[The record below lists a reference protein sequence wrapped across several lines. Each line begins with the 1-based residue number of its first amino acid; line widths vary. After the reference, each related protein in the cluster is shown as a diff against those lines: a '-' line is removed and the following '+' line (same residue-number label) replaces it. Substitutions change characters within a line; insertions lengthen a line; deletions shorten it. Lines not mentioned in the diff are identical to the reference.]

1 MSNLCRRSRKSRI
14 QNRRSEPRFV
24 GQKNNP
30 LTTQIRGLNG
40 LRWGQGR
47 GLNRDEERY
56 FSEDGPDEDDQPAP
70 LISTPSLASPKASG
84 SGLLK
89 RKRSIG
95 NSRVVGGSPQ
105 MTLPRTP
112 PIGNL
117 VGYCDD
123 DDEDEGEDNSDLF
136 GGAPH
141 LPKRRLSVT
150 PVEGTNANGPPATPR
165 LSHRR
170 IGSQSQMFQPLPSPD
185 DDEDEEDTLLE
196 SLVTGSAIKLSSTP
210 STPSTAK
217 SALSPTSGSPDLGLM
232 KMGEKRRRGNDDD
245 DDEEWMLERLAT
257 KAKRISNAVGN
268 CGENL
273 EGGPKKIKLI
283 LSKLGSN
290 LSTPSQTPTPGSG
303 GG

>member
-1 MSNLCRRSRKSRI
+1 M
-14 QNRRSEPRFV
+14 
-24 GQKNNP
+24 
-30 LTTQIRGLNG
+30 
-40 LRWGQGR
+40 
-47 GLNRDEERY
+47 NRDEERY

-70 LISTPSLASPKASG
+70 LISSPSLASPKASG

-89 RKRSIG
+89 RKRSTG

-117 VGYCDD
+117 VGYGGD
-123 DDEDEGEDNSDLF
+123 DDEDEDEDGSDLF

-150 PVEGTNANGPPATPR
+150 SEEGNDTNGPPATPR

-170 IGSQSQMFQPLPSPD
+170 IGSQSQTFQPLPSPD

-196 SLVTGSAIKLSSTP
+196 SLVTGAAIKLSSTP

-217 SALSPTSGSPDLGLM
+217 SASSPTSGSPDLGPM
-232 KMGEKRRRGNDDD
+232 KMGEKRRRGDDD
-245 DDEEWMLERLAT
+245 DDEEWMLERLAS

-283 LSKLGSN
+283 LNKLGSN
-290 LSTPSQTPTPGSG
+290 LSTPSQTPTSGNG